1 MASEVK
7 AKTVPKM
14 KSCPVCKSKNIWA
27 CFGKF
32 VKTKNCRS
40 NEGCFLDFRTRN
52 GKIEMIEM
60 GCKQM
65 KACKNEMK
73 QNGKTPGRGRCRP
86 NSTSWSHCRQ
96 CCSGPHCQSRLAPFK
111 FKDYLRDNYL
121 SIILVGDGFV
131 GVSVFDGD
139 RGRLQGRGVLR
150 G

>member
-1 MASEVK
+1 MNMAPVVTLKMASEAK

-14 KSCPVCKSKNIWA
+14 RSCPLC
-27 CFGKF
+27 
-32 VKTKNCRS
+32 KTKKCRS

-86 NSTSWSHCRQ
+86 NSTNWSHCRQ
-96 CCSGPHCQSRLAPFK
+96 CCYGPHCQ
-111 FKDYLRDNYL
+111 
-121 SIILVGDGFV
+121 
-131 GVSVFDGD
+131 
-139 RGRLQGRGVLR
+139 
-150 G
+150 